1 MSVFEASVLSTAVI
15 AVHGLTRD
23 ALPEA
28 AGPCLSE
35 TATSATP
42 RYHVRRDVA
51 S

>member
-28 AGPCLSE
+28 A
-35 TATSATP
+35 ARA
-42 RYHVRRDVA
+42 
-51 S
+51 